1 MFYVYGCIYHLK
13 KNQPRIILMNT
24 TNRALLV
31 LLLALITY
39 PLQSQDQKIT
49 GKVTNNFNQP
59 LFGVNILIEGTNRGT
74 MTDIDGFYQ
83 IEAAPEDVI
92 IFSYV
97 GFNSQRIVVGSNN
110 LLNISLQF
118 GNNLE
123 EVIVL
128 GYGSTT
134 REMLTDNI
142 ASVSANQIKEVPV
155 PSLQGALIGKT
166 AGVQITQTGGR
177 AEAGFN
183 IRVRGV
189 ATIGGSGEPLYV
201 VDGIPIDKVD
211 RSINGSPINALIGI
225 NPEDIS
231 SIEILKDASAAAIYG
246 SRGSNGVVLIT
257 TKSGRK
263 GEAKF
268 TFRSSYG
275 WSEASKT
282 LEWLNTSEYVE
293 LYTEAA
299 LNSGFT
305 EDDATFFFNL
315 FAENE
320 EDWREGAVDT
330 DWQDLALISGS
341 IQDIGFSVS
350 GGENNTTFFL
360 STSYNRTNSII
371 RGNTLERYTLRANIE
386 NKTNDWLTLGVNSNV
401 SKSQLS
407 RIAND
412 NQFAN
417 PLQAI
422 AQIPFSSPYLEDGV
436 TPNTETT
443 LYYNFLMDQFNGDF
457 ESNLWRAFMKIYGQI
472 SLSKNLNFRTEIGY
486 DYNQQMEER
495 FYGSLTESASTN
507 GFADAF
513 SFINEKYV
521 INNYFSHNIQKE
533 NWQVESTLGMSY
545 EENTFKSISVAGQDF
560 PSDQLQKLDS
570 AGEITDGSTTESG
583 FSFVS
588 YFARASATLFER
600 FLLKASVRIDGSSR
614 FGSEVQYGTFPAAS
628 VGWILSKESFLE
640 NSTLISNF
648 KLRISWGLTGN
659 ANIGNF
665 ASLTQFN
672 TITYNQNP
680 GYWLSTLGDAKLSWE
695 DTTQYNFG
703 LDLGLF
709 KNRINTSLDH
719 YIKDTEGVLFLVPI
733 PYNNGIRFI
742 NQNSGDIQNKGFEFT
757 LDTKNIITEDVG
769 WSTSLNI
776 AINKNKV
783 LKLPDGND
791 IIREGKI
798 VREGEAVSSFY
809 MPEYAGVDPDNG
821 DALFYLNTEL
831 PDGSL
836 DRSTTNDYGEA
847 SRRILGNPFPDV
859 IAGMTN
865 TIRFKDVDFSFTFQ
879 GQWGAQLYNA
889 GGIYQS
895 ANGDFFD
902 NQTRD
907 QLNRWQQPGDNT
919 NVPQARL
926 FGGNGTQGS
935 SRYLEDADFIRL
947 RNITVGYT
955 LSSGVTDKLGLD
967 RIRVYATGVNLLTI
981 TDFKGWDPES
991 TFDAL
996 QGNSLF
1002 SGVGFYSPPQAR
1014 TITLGF
1020 NVDF

>member
-1 MFYVYGCIYHLK
+1 MK
-13 KNQPRIILMNT
+13 TPILVFLSAVT
-24 TNRALLV
+24 S
-31 LLLALITY
+31 LIFSSVSGQT
-39 PLQSQDQKIT
+39 QTIT
-49 GKVTNNFNQP
+49 GTVTDNFNQP
-59 LFGVNILIEGTNRGT
+59 LLGVNIVIEGTSRGT
-74 MTDIDGFYQ
+74 VTDIDGTYS
-83 IEAAPEDVI
+83 IEAAAEEVL

-97 GFNSQRIVVGSNN
+97 GFNSSKILVG
-110 LLNISLQF
+110 LNRVIDISLQP

-123 EVIVL
+123 EVIVV
-128 GYGSTT
+128 GYGTTT
-134 REMLTDNI
+134 RQTLTDNI
-142 ASVSANQIKEVPV
+142 ASVSSDQIKEIPV

-189 ATIGGSGEPLYV
+189 ATISGSGEPLYV

-211 RSINGSPINALIGI
+211 RSINGSPINALIGL
-225 NPEDIS
+225 NPEDIA

-257 TKSGRK
+257 TKSGRQGK
-263 GEAKF
+263 TKF
-268 TFRSSYG
+268 SFRSSYG
-275 WSEASKT
+275 WSEASNT
-282 LEWLNTSEYVE
+282 LEWLNTEEYVE

-305 EDDATFFFNL
+305 EDDAAFFFNL
-315 FAENE
+315 FAQE
-320 EDWREGAVDT
+320 EADWRDGAVDT

-341 IQDIGFSVS
+341 IQDIGFSAS
-350 GGENNTTFFL
+350 GGEGNTTFFL
-360 STSYNRTNSII
+360 STGYNRTNSII
-371 RGNTLERYTLRANIE
+371 RGNTLERYSLRANVE
-386 NKTNDWLTLGVNSNV
+386 NKGNDWLTLGINANV
-401 SKSQLS
+401 SKTQLS

-422 AQIPFSSPYLEDGV
+422 AQIPFSRPYLEDGF

-457 ESNLWRAFMKIYGQI
+457 ESNVWRAFMKFYGQAEF
-472 SLSKNLNFRTEIGY
+472 SENLNFRSEFGY
-486 DYNQQMEER
+486 DYNQQLEER
-495 FYGSLTESASTN
+495 FFGSLTESASTN

-513 SFINEKYV
+513 NIINEKYV
-521 INNYFSHNIQKE
+521 INNFFTHNFDRDAVKIE
-533 NWQVESTLGMSY
+533 TVLGMSY
-545 EENTFKSISVAGQDF
+545 EENKFKSLFVQGQDF
-560 PSDQLQKLDS
+560 PSDQLQKLDT
-570 AGEITDGSTTESG
+570 AGEITDGSTSETA

-588 YFARASATLFER
+588 YFLRASATLWDR
-600 FLLKASVRIDGSSR
+600 FLLKVSVRVDGSSR
-614 FGSEVQYGTFPAAS
+614 FGSETQYGTFPAAS
-628 VGWILSKESFLE
+628 LGWILSEEDFLSE
-640 NSTLISNF
+640 NKTISNL
-648 KLRISWGLTGN
+648 KARISYGLTGN

-665 ASLTQFN
+665 ASRTQFN

-680 GYWLSTLGDAKLSWE
+680 GFWLGTLGDPDLSWE

-703 LDLGLF
+703 LDLGLID
-709 KNRINTSLDH
+709 NRINSSFDY
-719 YIKDTEGVLFLVPI
+719 YIKDTEGILFRLPI

-742 NQNSGDIQNKGFEFT
+742 DQNAGDIQNTGFEFT
-757 LDTKNIITEDVG
+757 LDTKNIILKDFG
-769 WSTSLNI
+769 WSTSLNL
-776 AINKNKV
+776 AINKNEVKA
-783 LKLPDGND
+783 LPDDAD
-791 IIREGKI
+791 IIRDEKI
-798 VREGEAVSSFY
+798 VRVGEAVASFY

-836 DRSTTNDYGEA
+836 DRTTTSDYGEA

-865 TIRFKDVDFSFTFQ
+865 NIRYKNFDFSFTFQ

-907 QLNRWQQPGDNT
+907 QLQRWQQPGDDT

-926 FGGNGTQGS
+926 FGGNGTQLS
-935 SRYLEDADFIRL
+935 SRYLEDSDFIRL
-947 RNITVGYT
+947 RNLTLGYT
-955 LSSGVTDKLGLD
+955 LSQDLTENLGLD
-967 RIRVYATGVNLLTI
+967 RIRVYFTGVNLLTI

-991 TFDAL
+991 SFDAL
-996 QGNSLF
+996 QSNSLF
-1002 SGVGFYSPPQAR
+1002 AGLGFYSPPQPR
-1014 TITLGF
+1014 TLTLGF

>member
-1 MFYVYGCIYHLK
+1 MK
-13 KNQPRIILMNT
+13 TPILVFLSAVT
-24 TNRALLV
+24 S
-31 LLLALITY
+31 LIFSSVSGQT
-39 PLQSQDQKIT
+39 QTIT
-49 GKVTNNFNQP
+49 GTVTDNFNQP
-59 LFGVNILIEGTNRGT
+59 LLGVNIVIEGTSRGT
-74 MTDIDGFYQ
+74 VTDIDGTYS
-83 IEAAPEDVI
+83 IEAAAEEVL

-97 GFNSQRIVVGSNN
+97 GFNSSKILVG
-110 LLNISLQF
+110 LNRVIDISLQP

-123 EVIVL
+123 EVIVV
-128 GYGSTT
+128 GYGTTT
-134 REMLTDNI
+134 RQTLTDNI
-142 ASVSANQIKEVPV
+142 ASVSSDQIKEIPV

-189 ATIGGSGEPLYV
+189 ATISGSGEPLYV

-211 RSINGSPINALIGI
+211 RSINGSPINALIGL
-225 NPEDIS
+225 NPEDIA

-257 TKSGRK
+257 TKSGRQGK
-263 GEAKF
+263 TKF
-268 TFRSSYG
+268 SFRSSYG
-275 WSEASKT
+275 WSEASNT
-282 LEWLNTSEYVE
+282 LEWLNTEEYVE

-305 EDDATFFFNL
+305 EDDAAFFFNL
-315 FAENE
+315 FAQE
-320 EDWREGAVDT
+320 EADWRDGAVDT

-341 IQDIGFSVS
+341 IQDIGFSAS
-350 GGENNTTFFL
+350 GGEGNTTFFL
-360 STSYNRTNSII
+360 STGYNRTNSII
-371 RGNTLERYTLRANIE
+371 RGNTLERYSLRANVE
-386 NKTNDWLTLGVNSNV
+386 NKGNDWLTLGINANV
-401 SKSQLS
+401 SKTQLS

-422 AQIPFSSPYLEDGV
+422 AQIPFSRPYLEDGV

-457 ESNLWRAFMKIYGQI
+457 ESNVWRAFMKFYGQAEF
-472 SLSKNLNFRTEIGY
+472 SENLNFRSEFGY
-486 DYNQQMEER
+486 DYNQQLEER
-495 FYGSLTESASTN
+495 FFGSLTESASTN

-513 SFINEKYV
+513 NIINEKYV
-521 INNYFSHNIQKE
+521 INNFFTHNFDRDAVKIE
-533 NWQVESTLGMSY
+533 TVLGMSY
-545 EENTFKSISVAGQDF
+545 EENKFKSLFVQGQDF
-560 PSDQLQKLDS
+560 PSDQLQKLDT
-570 AGEITDGSTTESG
+570 AGEITDGSTSETA

-588 YFARASATLFER
+588 YFLRASATLWDR
-600 FLLKASVRIDGSSR
+600 FLLKVSVRVDGSSR
-614 FGSEVQYGTFPAAS
+614 FGSETQYGTFPAAS
-628 VGWILSKESFLE
+628 LGWILSEEDFLSE
-640 NSTLISNF
+640 NKTISNL
-648 KLRISWGLTGN
+648 KARISYGLTGN

-665 ASLTQFN
+665 ASRTQFN

-680 GYWLSTLGDAKLSWE
+680 GFWLGTLGDPDLSWE

-703 LDLGLF
+703 LDLGLID
-709 KNRINTSLDH
+709 NRINSSFDY
-719 YIKDTEGVLFLVPI
+719 YIKDTEGILFRLPI

-742 NQNSGDIQNKGFEFT
+742 DQNAGDIQNTGFEFT
-757 LDTKNIITEDVG
+757 LDTKNIILKDFG
-769 WSTSLNI
+769 WSTSLNL
-776 AINKNKV
+776 AINKNEVKA
-783 LKLPDGND
+783 LPDDAD
-791 IIREGKI
+791 IIRDEKI
-798 VREGEAVSSFY
+798 VRVGEAVASFY

-836 DRSTTNDYGEA
+836 DRTTTSDYGEA

-865 TIRFKDVDFSFTFQ
+865 NIRYKNFDFSFTFQ

-907 QLNRWQQPGDNT
+907 QLQRWQQPGDDT

-926 FGGNGTQGS
+926 FGGNGTQLS
-935 SRYLEDADFIRL
+935 SRYLEDSDFIRL
-947 RNITVGYT
+947 RNLTLGYT
-955 LSSGVTDKLGLD
+955 LSQDLTENLGLD
-967 RIRVYATGVNLLTI
+967 RIRVYFTGVNLLTI

-991 TFDAL
+991 SFDAL
-996 QGNSLF
+996 QSNSLF
-1002 SGVGFYSPPQAR
+1002 AGLGFYSPPQPR
-1014 TITLGF
+1014 TLTLGF